1 MGDVPESCDGR
12 EARDGD
18 HNTEGD
24 ERKGK
29 LEKSEQQSSHRACR
43 AYQILHSICWRSRAF
58 KLWWH
63 SHWMD
68 SRMDRRMA
76 RLHLWLPFASFCC
89 YCSAQFPSEISV
101 LLLLLLLL
109 LCGSSDDRL
118 YEAFHA
124 RLKFYYLPLR
134 NTSPGFQ
141 FTTVESEANAE
152 NRSPPP

>member
-12 EARDGD
+12 EAWDGD

-29 LEKSEQQSSHRACR
+29 LAKSEQQSSHRACR
-43 AYQILHSICWRSRAF
+43 AYQILHSICWRSRPF

-76 RLHLWLPFASFCC
+76 RLHLWLSFASFCC
-89 YCSAQFPSEISV
+89 CCSAQFPSEISV
-101 LLLLLLLL
+101 LLLLLLL

-118 YEAFHA
+118 YEAFQA
-124 RLKFYYLPLR
+124 RLTFYYLPLR
-134 NTSPGFQ
+134 NTSHGFQ

-152 NRSPPP
+152 SRSSPP